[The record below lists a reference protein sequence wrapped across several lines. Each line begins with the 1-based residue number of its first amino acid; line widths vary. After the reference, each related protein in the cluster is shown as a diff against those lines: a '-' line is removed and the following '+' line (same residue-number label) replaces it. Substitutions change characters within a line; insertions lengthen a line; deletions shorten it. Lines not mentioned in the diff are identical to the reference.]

1 MKLHVTDAKYVI
13 EALRLRTECLIDV
26 IEQEIENFEQVDSF
40 KTEVQVEPDT
50 YTKNLES
57 LVKEL
62 TKENAALAEAANTH
76 PIPAPKKRT
85 RKAEVEAPWGYKKDG
100 TPKQRPGRKV

>member
-1 MKLHVTDAKYVI
+1 MRLLKIDALYMI
-13 EALRLRTECLIDV
+13 EALRLRTESLVNI
-26 IEQEIENFEQVDSF
+26 INSEIENVAQEEARAKQVQVD
-40 KTEVQVEPDT
+40 QAT

-62 TKENAALAEAANTH
+62 TQENAALAEAANTH
-76 PIPAPKKRT
+76 PIPLPKKRA
-85 RKAEVEAPWGYKKDG
+85 RKEKVEAPWGYKKDG